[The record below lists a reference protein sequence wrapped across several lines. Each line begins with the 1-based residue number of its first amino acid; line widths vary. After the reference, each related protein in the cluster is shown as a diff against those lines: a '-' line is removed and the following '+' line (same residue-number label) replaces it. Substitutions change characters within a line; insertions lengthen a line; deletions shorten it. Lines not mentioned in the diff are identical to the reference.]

1 MRANEQMQ
9 FSAQCRADLLG
20 RAVQFLITDGAL
32 APNQRDAVR
41 DPSSRGGKDVRE
53 AFVPEQIRPVGA
65 TQDYRLL
72 CRRRGH
78 TTGSG
83 QWFLAEPSF
92 IGVARVRLNWFLQS
106 IIPTLCCW
114 TARRVSSGNSWCAEV
129 YAPLAADAGACSVLG
144 LTLLPGMGERRRFR
158 TCKRSRQA
166 Q

>member
-1 MRANEQMQ
+1 MQ
-9 FSAQCRADLLG
+9 FSAQCRADLFG

-41 DPSSRGGKDVRE
+41 DASSRGGEDVRE

-72 CRRRGH
+72 CRMRGH

-83 QWFLAEPSF
+83 EWFLEEPSF
-92 IGVARVRLNWFLQS
+92 IGAARVRRNWFLLS
-106 IIPTLCCW
+106 LFLALCCW
-114 TARRVSSGNSWCAEV
+114 TEGRVSSGNSWRAEV
-129 YAPLAADAGACSVLG
+129 YAPLAAAAGAWSVLG
-144 LTLLPGMGERRRFR
+144 LALLPGTGGWRRFR
-158 TCKRSRQA
+158 TCKGSRQA